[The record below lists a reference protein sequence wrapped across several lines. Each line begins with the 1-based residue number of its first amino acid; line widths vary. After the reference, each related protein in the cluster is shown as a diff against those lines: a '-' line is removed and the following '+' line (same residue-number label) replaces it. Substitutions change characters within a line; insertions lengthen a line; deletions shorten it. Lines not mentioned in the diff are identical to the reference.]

1 MARIRQAVR
10 SEGSVVDVET
20 CASAIAARPGGTV
33 QRRGAVE
40 EMKAAPDQPT
50 LAERFSTDP
59 DALQECYRAMGPMV
73 LAFIRR
79 LIGPADAE
87 DVLQQ
92 VFLEV
97 WRSRARFDPGQR
109 LEPWLLDIARKRS
122 IDHLRRQS
130 RRRED
135 LESAGEAAGAIDVVQ
150 YANRHVDAAVVRQ
163 ALAELSA
170 VEREAVVLAY
180 FGQLTYREIA
190 NRLEVPLGTVKARV
204 FRGLRSLSAVLAPE
218 EAT

>member
-1 MARIRQAVR
+1 MVPAPLLSI
-10 SEGSVVDVET
+10 EMT
-20 CASAIAARPGGTV
+20 TV
-33 QRRGAVE
+33 
-40 EMKAAPDQPT
+40 PDGVT
-50 LAERFSTDP
+50 LAQRFAHDP
-59 DALQECYRAMGPMV
+59 GALQDCYRALGPMV

-79 LIGPADAE
+79 LVGPSDAE
-87 DVLQQ
+87 DVMQQ
-92 VFLEV
+92 VFLDA
-97 WRSRARFDPGQR
+97 WRTRARFDPAQR

-135 LESAGEAAGAIDVVQ
+135 LESAVEAAGAIDVVQ

-190 NRLEVPLGTVKARV
+190 HRLEVPLGTVKARV